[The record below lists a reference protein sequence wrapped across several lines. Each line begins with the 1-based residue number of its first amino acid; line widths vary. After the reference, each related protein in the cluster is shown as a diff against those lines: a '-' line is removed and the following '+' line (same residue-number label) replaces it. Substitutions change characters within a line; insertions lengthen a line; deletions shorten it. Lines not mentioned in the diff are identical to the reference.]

1 MLARGWVVGYS
12 DEMNFNLT
20 KIRRLPEALSLSALL
35 RCARGRAPAGAGSAP
50 ISAPTT
56 RAFGHH

>member
-20 KIRRLPEALSLSALL
+20 NIRRLPEALSLSALL
-35 RCARGRAPAGAGSAP
+35 RRARGTISYHLCNFRHPGA
-50 ISAPTT
+50 
-56 RAFGHH
+56 

>member
-20 KIRRLPEALSLSALL
+20 KNRRLPEALSLSALL
-35 RCARGRAPAGAGSAP
+35 RCARGAVSYHLCNLCNFRHPAP
-50 ISAPTT
+50 
-56 RAFGHH
+56 